1 LKRGMRTTT
10 DSQMAGIYRTF
21 IADPL
26 GALSKELARSLQLQL
41 ANLFSPCTSDYFES
55 NRVYFASTTAKP
67 VGHELLVYF
76 MPANVSVI
84 KNVPNMNGS
93 PNLSADGATAPK
105 SGASE
110 VYVKS
115 SDPIFLAKL
124 AFHELMHNRLKLGD
138 AELHP
143 QGGLAAASISSS
155 TPLTTANIEAMA
167 RVISDPIAQWTEGI
181 DILTSG
187 RFNPISE
194 YYQAR

>member
-1 LKRGMRTTT
+1 
-10 DSQMAGIYRTF
+10 MAGTYRTF

-26 GALSKELARSLQLQL
+26 GALSQELARSLQLQL
-41 ANLFSPCTSDYFES
+41 ANLFSACTSGYFD
-55 NRVYFASTTAKP
+55 NNWVYFAGTTVKP
-67 VGHELLVYF
+67 VRHELLVYF

-84 KNVPNMNGS
+84 KNVPNMSGS
-93 PNLSADGATAPK
+93 PNLSAHGATAPR

-138 AELHP
+138 AELHS
-143 QGGLAAASISSS
+143 QWGLASGNISSN
-155 TPLTTANIEAMA
+155 TPLTVANIEAMA
-167 RVISDPIAQWTEGI
+167 GVIKDPIAQWTEGI
-181 DILTSG
+181 DILTRG
-187 RFNPISE
+187 RFNPKSE